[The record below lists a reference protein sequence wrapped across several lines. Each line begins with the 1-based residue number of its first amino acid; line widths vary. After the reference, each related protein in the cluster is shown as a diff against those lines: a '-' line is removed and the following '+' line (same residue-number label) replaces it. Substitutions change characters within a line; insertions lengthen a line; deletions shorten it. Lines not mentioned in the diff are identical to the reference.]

1 MKPMVVWLWL
11 TLILAGCA
19 AASGSGEAEGMNG
32 IWSRYPELK
41 GQKYE
46 TTEVKRVVDGDT
58 LETKEGD
65 KVRLIGM
72 NTPETVKPNSPVEAY
87 GKEASAFSKK
97 QLTGKTVY
105 LFADAGDTDKYGR
118 KLRYLFVK
126 GETVMY
132 NETLLREGYANTM
145 TIVPNVTFA
154 KTFVEAEREARNK
167 NKGLWG
173 KSGKDG
179 ESPYRAASCKEPK
192 IKGNIN
198 SKNEKIYHV
207 PGGKSYSQTKEEM
220 LFCTEEEAEEA
231 GFRKAG

>member
-1 MKPMVVWLWL
+1 MKPMVVWLWF

-19 AASGSGEAEGMNG
+19 APSGSGEASDMSG

-118 KLRYLFVK
+118 KLRYLFIQ
-126 GETVMY
+126 GESVMY

-154 KTFVEAEREARNK
+154 KTFVEAEREARNT

-173 KSGKDG
+173 KKGGNG
-179 ESPYRAASCKEPK
+179 ESPNRTASCKEPN

-207 PGGKSYSQTKEEM
+207 PGGKSYNQTKEEM